1 MPTMKNPREGDLVKA
16 CLAYLTLQNI
26 PAWRMNTGATRVG
39 ERFIRFGT
47 PGMADII
54 GIYPGGRFL
63 AVETK
68 SPKGRL
74 RPTQEVWLQRVRDAG
89 GVALV
94 VRSLE
99 ELIRGLTNG
108 L

>member
-1 MPTMKNPREGDLVKA
+1 MPTVKKPREGDLVRQ
-16 CLAYLTLQNI
+16 CLAYLALQNI
-26 PAWRMNTGATRVG
+26 PAWRMNTGATRAG

-74 RPTQEVWLQRVRDAG
+74 RPTQEVWLGRVRDAG

-94 VRSLE
+94 VRSLDD
-99 ELIRGLTNG
+99 LVKGLADG
-108 L
+108 